1 LFGVATVF
9 NGFLT
14 VESSSL
20 LGTLFYTAL
29 VLLLLVSGGILY
41 LTWLR
46 WQDRRL
52 QERDRKTDR

>member
-1 LFGVATVF
+1 
-9 NGFLT
+9 

-52 QERDRKTDR
+52 QKRDRKTDR